1 MGALPLMT
9 MLSALPL
16 LFSLRTFWILRQF
29 TAKPAQLLP
38 AIQLTLA
45 AMLSH
50 ALLLTL
56 ILLWNMS

>member
-1 MGALPLMT
+1 

-16 LFSLRTFWILRQF
+16 LFSVRAAWMLKKFAAT
-29 TAKPAQLLP
+29 PSYLLP

-50 ALLLTL
+50 ALLLAL
-56 ILLWNMS
+56 VIIWKMP